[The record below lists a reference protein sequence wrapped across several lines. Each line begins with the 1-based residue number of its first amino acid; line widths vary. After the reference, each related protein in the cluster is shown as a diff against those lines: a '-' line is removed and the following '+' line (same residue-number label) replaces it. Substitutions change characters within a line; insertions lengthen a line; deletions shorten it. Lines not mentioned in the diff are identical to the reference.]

1 MKRKSRGAKFV
12 SYTTL
17 LVMLSVLMAVIGLVA
32 AARGE
37 MEWWPGIFF
46 SICAAVIGLDY
57 FEMSAYVEKVEV
69 SDWGIRRTFG
79 PRFRKARMEEVAW
92 SDITMVEVQTT
103 DKGPAVEDMF
113 FMLHGADDK
122 GVIVANS
129 LAVENNLV
137 AQLQAR
143 LPGFDNLA
151 LVKASGSTQNNWIL
165 LWQATRK

>member
-1 MKRKSRGAKFV
+1 
-12 SYTTL
+12 
-17 LVMLSVLMAVIGLVA
+17 
-32 AARGE
+32 
-37 MEWWPGIFF
+37 
-46 SICAAVIGLDY
+46 
-57 FEMSAYVEKVEV
+57 
-69 SDWGIRRTFG
+69 
-79 PRFRKARMEEVAW
+79 
-92 SDITMVEVQTT
+92 
-103 DKGPAVEDMF
+103 
-113 FMLHGADDK
+113 MLHGADDK